1 MTEHLLVI
9 KTIPLHIN
17 IGQAENHQNGGTFPT
32 GKGPLEAG
40 C

>member
-1 MTEHLLVI
+1 MTEHLLVL
-9 KTIPLHIN
+9 KHSSSNIN